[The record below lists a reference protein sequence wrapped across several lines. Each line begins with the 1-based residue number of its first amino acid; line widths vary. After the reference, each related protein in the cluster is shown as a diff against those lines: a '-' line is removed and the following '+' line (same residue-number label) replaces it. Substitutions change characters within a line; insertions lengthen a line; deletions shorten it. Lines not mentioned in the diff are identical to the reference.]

1 MICMEKPL
9 ISVIIPVYN
18 TEAYLDKCVR
28 SVLAQDYEN
37 FELILVDDG
46 STDSSSQIM
55 DDEYILLISFD
66 FDGLNRFC
74 NSCRLLFCIVLHE
87 HQTTDVR

>member
-1 MICMEKPL
+1 
-9 ISVIIPVYN
+9 
-18 TEAYLDKCVR
+18 
-28 SVLAQDYEN
+28 
-37 FELILVDDG
+37 
-46 STDSSSQIM
+46 M

-87 HQTTDVR
+87 ESEERRLMQQESGRRIIMTSPGMSLWRRRIIMLQAMMALF